1 MKLLLDAMY
10 APEIAR
16 QLRERYGHDVLAAA
30 ADPELRALPDDAL
43 LAAASRQHRV
53 LVTEDAAD
61 HVELDRDLRSRGRVH
76 YGMVLT
82 SHRRYPR
89 AGRAAIG
96 RLVRALDQFLR
107 AHPGAGELRGQLRWL
122 K

>member
-1 MKLLLDAMY
+1 MRLLLDAMY

-30 ADPELRALPDDAL
+30 GDPELRALPDDAL
-43 LAAASRQHRV
+43 LARATGQQRV

-61 HVELDRDLRSRGRVH
+61 YVVLDRDLRSRGRVH
-76 YGMVLT
+76 HGIVLT

-96 RLVRALDQFLR
+96 RLVRALDRFLR
-107 AHPGAGELRGQLRWL
+107 AHPGGSELRGQLRWL